1 MRRAMAAVAALRR
14 CGPQRRYAHAKC
26 QANNARLSPVPYLQR
41 AAMLNPDKTAVKYG
55 DDISLTYSEL
65 MTETRQLAS
74 AVSRA
79 GVLPGQVV
87 SVLVPN
93 VPVAITCH
101 FAIPGMGATLHMI
114 NTRLD
119 ARAVAF
125 QASAESGLEHAESK
139 LLIVD
144 CELAGIA
151 KDALEMIEDESKRP
165 HLIQAE
171 DPRHTEW
178 SATDGEELR
187 DFMRTGDPNFE
198 LAGAEHEDDAIA
210 LSYTSGTT
218 GNPKG
223 VLTHH
228 RGAALNSMSMSITW
242 PLVGGDVQYLW
253 TLPMFHCNGWCFP
266 WAVTAVCGTH
276 VCLRYVRAAEILSAI
291 AREGITHLCA
301 APGKPN
307 VSALVMNLLLGA
319 TEEEKAPV
327 TEKMPPRVV
336 QMMTGGAAPPPSV
349 MRELEQELGI
359 RPLSAYGLT
368 EVYGPCTSNLWD
380 DSWDDLE
387 EDERGTRLPWQ
398 APSLVHEMYVA
409 EKGGFD
415 AVPADGVTLGEVLLR
430 GNAVMKGYLNNEEAT
445 KDAFDQ
451 ARTKMGGGQWFRTG
465 DMAVQH
471 PGGRVEIKDREKDI
485 IISGGE
491 NISSIEVETAL
502 HQHEGVL
509 HVAVVALPDPFWG
522 ETPVA
527 VIETKPGAKVSGE
540 DIISHARGILAKF
553 KCPKCPIKDVIFRE
567 LPKTATGKIQ
577 KHVLRA
583 ELLAERTA
591 NAKFDVPQ

>member
-1 MRRAMAAVAALRR
+1 MRRALAAVAALRR

-125 QASAESGLEHAESK
+125 QLEHAESK

-171 DPRHTEW
+171 DPMHAEW

-198 LAGAEHEDDAIA
+198 LPGAEHEDDAIA

-228 RGAALNSMSMSITW
+228 RGAALNSMSVSITW
-242 PLVGGDVQYLW
+242 PLVGGDVKYLW
-253 TLPMFHCNGWCFP
+253 TLPMFHCNGWCLP
-266 WAVTAVCGTH
+266 WAITAV
-276 VCLRYVRAAEILSAI
+276 
-291 AREGITHLCA
+291 
-301 APGKPN
+301 
-307 VSALVMNLLLGA
+307 VMNLLLGA

-327 TEKMPPRVV
+327 TERMPPRVI

-387 EDERGTRLPWQ
+387 EDERGARLPWQ

-445 KDAFDQ
+445 KEAFDQ
-451 ARTKMGGGQWFRTG
+451 GQWFRTG

-527 VIETKPGAKVSGE
+527 VIEAKPGAKVSGE
-540 DIISHARGILAKF
+540 DIISHARSILAKF

-591 NAKFDVPQ
+591 KTKSNVPQ